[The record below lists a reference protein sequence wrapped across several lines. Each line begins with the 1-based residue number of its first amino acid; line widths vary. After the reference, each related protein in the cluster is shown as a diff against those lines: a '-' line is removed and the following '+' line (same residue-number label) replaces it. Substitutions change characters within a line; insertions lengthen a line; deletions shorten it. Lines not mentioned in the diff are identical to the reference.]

1 MSYEII
7 EKLLQHYSNPAISAN
22 RVIFVPYFD
31 GRTELGE
38 FCINGKTVVVN
49 NKTEFVRILNSFRQK
64 LKPKDTPTTKPD
76 VNRQFKDNPIRTIIL
91 VKNLNWFLQLNG
103 AFLKQIFTFFDVAGR
118 NVNYVFKLVS
128 TNFILVELQ
137 DCIDYEFEDDAAA
150 IDKLVVKRMA
160 EGVELPHICFS
171 YAYGTYRT
179 FKRKHKEA
187 FQSTRDLVNKCIDMK
202 LHHFYLINE
211 MKKNPSIL
219 KINSPLTFTTLSEN
233 IYYYDRH
240 DCWDYYLFTLQFP
253 YGKPLEITH
262 PTFANVVEYLKQG
275 KHFDIRATILFDG
288 DYEPAYKE
296 PQIRFKEYTEFGDSV
311 YELIGTE
318 IDLAILREFYDMDKV
333 LKIKVQRLYVYPESK
348 ALPAQYLD
356 CIKSLIID
364 KHCKEKG
371 TLEQVRAKEALKI
384 QIGKSIRS
392 LNLLSLYIDEN
403 NDIQNEPEGL
413 NDITVKRKLY
423 VSYQNIFLPPQVGL
437 RCQAAERY
445 HILKV
450 ERDLTEMGC
459 EIFNI
464 DTDGIIYQDMFGDS
478 VEYFKKINKEI
489 NEKFKIE
496 VDGKDLNVGVWDLNG
511 FYKKFMSLGK
521 KMYVGETYEGEVKS
535 TIAGCCRKLDE
546 FDFEKVELE
555 QRVEIEEGR
564 IEVKIDTVNKRVIRT
579 KEKFEKIK
587 EEKIDENSVEEFI

>member
-7 EKLLQHYSNPAISAN
+7 ERHLKHHSNPVISDN
-22 RVIFVPYFD
+22 RVIFVPYF
-31 GRTELGE
+31 GSRAEFGE
-38 FCINGKTVVVN
+38 FCINGTTVVVKDKCEFIEILGQFTKKLPDIKTKKTCKGERVFIN
-49 NKTEFVRILNSFRQK
+49 NPVK
-64 LKPKDTPTTKPD
+64 
-76 VNRQFKDNPIRTIIL
+76 TIIL
-91 VKNLNWFLQLNG
+91 VKNLNWLLQLNG
-103 AFLKQIFTFFDVAGR
+103 AFLKQIFTFINVQGR
-118 NVNYVFKLVS
+118 NVNYVFKLDS
-128 TNFILVELQ
+128 RHFILVELQ
-137 DCIDYEFEDDAAA
+137 DCIDYEFEDNAAA
-150 IDKLVVKRMA
+150 IDELVKRRLA
-160 EGVELPHICFS
+160 EGVELPHICYS
-171 YAYGTYRT
+171 YAYGSYRT
-179 FKRKHKEA
+179 FRRTHVKA

-202 LHHFYLINE
+202 LYHFYLLNE

-240 DCWDYYLFTLQFP
+240 DCWDYYLFTLKFP
-253 YGKPLEITH
+253 KGKPLEIAH
-262 PTFANVVEYLKQG
+262 PTFSNVIELIKEK
-275 KHFDIRATILFDG
+275 KHFDIRALILFEG

-296 PQIRFKEYTEFGDSV
+296 PQIRFKEYTEKGNSL

-318 IDLAILREFYDMDKV
+318 IDMSILKEFYDMKRILDF
-333 LKIKVQRLYVYPESK
+333 KVQLLYVYPESD

-371 TLEQVRAKEALKI
+371 TLEQLRAKEALKI

-392 LNLLSLYIDEN
+392 LNLMKLYIDDDNE
-403 NDIQNEPEGL
+403 IQNEPEGL
-413 NDITVKRKLY
+413 NDISVKRKLY
-423 VSYQNIFLPPQVGL
+423 VSYKNIFLPPQVGL

-450 ERDLTEMGC
+450 ERDLTKMGC

-496 VDGKDLNVGVWDLNG
+496 VDGQDLNVGVWDLNG
-511 FYKKFMSLGK
+511 FYKRFMSLGK
-521 KMYVGETYEGEVKS
+521 KMYVGETYEGEIKS
-535 TIAGCCRKLDE
+535 TIAGCCKKLDE
-546 FDFEKVELE
+546 FDFEKVEAD
-555 QRVEIEEGR
+555 QKVEIEEGR
-564 IEVKIDTVNKRVIRT
+564 IEVKIDTVNRKVIRS
-579 KEKFEKIK
+579 KVMFEKK
-587 EEKIDENSVEEFI
+587 KGDETIENLVEELI

>member
-7 EKLLQHYSNPAISAN
+7 DKLLQHYSNPAISAN
-22 RVIFVPYFD
+22 RVIFVPYFG

-38 FCINGKTVVVN
+38 FCINGETVVVE
-49 NKTEFVRILNSFRQK
+49 NKIEFVRILESFRTA
-64 LKPKDTPTTKPD
+64 LEPKNTQTTTHGKQR
-76 VNRQFKDNPIRTIIL
+76 VFENNPIRTIIL
-91 VKNLNWFLQLNG
+91 VKNLNWFFQLKG
-103 AFLKQIFTFFDVAGR
+103 AFLKQIFTFYDVSGR
-118 NVNYVFKLVS
+118 NVNYVFKLTS
-128 TNFILVELQ
+128 SNFILVELQ

-219 KINSPLTFTTLSEN
+219 KISSSQTFKTFSEN
-233 IYYYDRH
+233 VYYYDRH

-253 YGKPLEITH
+253 YGKPLEIAH
-262 PTFANVVEYLKQG
+262 PTFNMVVDYLNQG
-275 KHFDIRATILFDG
+275 KHFDIKATILFEG
-288 DYEPAYKE
+288 DYEPAYRE
-296 PQIRFKEYTEFGDSV
+296 PQIKFKEYTEFGDSV

-318 IDLAILREFYDMDKV
+318 IDLEILREFYDMDQV
-333 LKIKVQRLYVYPESK
+333 LDIQVQRLYVYPESK
-348 ALPAQYLD
+348 ALPAQYLN

-371 TLEQVRAKEALKI
+371 TLEQIRAKEALKI

-392 LNLLSLYIDEN
+392 LNLMDLYIDKN
-403 NDIQNEPEGL
+403 NDIQNEPQSL
-413 NDITVKRKLY
+413 NDISVKRKLY
-423 VSYQNIFLPPQVGL
+423 TSYKNIFLPPQVGL
-437 RCQAAERY
+437 RCQAAERF

-496 VDGKDLNVGVWDLNG
+496 VEGKDLNVGVWDLNG

-535 TIAGCCRKLDE
+535 TIAGCCKKLDE

-555 QRVEIEEGR
+555 QKVEIEEGR
-564 IEVKIDTVNKRVIRT
+564 IEVKIDTVNKRIIRT
-579 KEKFEKIK
+579 KEKFEKCK
-587 EEKIDENSVEEFI
+587 EEKLYENLVEEFI

>member
-7 EKLLQHYSNPAISAN
+7 DKGLQYFSKPYITAN
-22 RVIFVPYFD
+22 RVVLVPYYANSSADF
-31 GRTELGE
+31 GE
-38 FCINGKTVVVN
+38 ISINSSIEK
-49 NKTEFVRILNSFRQK
+49 LNSIED
-64 LKPKDTPTTKPD
+64 LI
-76 VNRQFKDNPIRTIIL
+76 PILTAFSKVKAEIEAKTIIL
-91 VKNLNWFLQLNG
+91 VKNLNWLLNLHG
-103 AFLKQIFTFFDVAGR
+103 DMLSQIFTFTDVIGR
-118 NVNYVFKLVS
+118 TKDYVFRLES
-128 TNFILVELQ
+128 RRFILVELA

-150 IDKLVVKRMA
+150 IDKLVLKRMG
-160 EGVELPHICFS
+160 EGVLLPHICFS
-171 YAYGTYRT
+171 YAYGSYRT
-179 FKRKHKEA
+179 FKRLNKAA
-187 FQSTRDLVNKCIDMK
+187 FESTRTLVNKNIDMK
-202 LHHFYLINE
+202 LSQYHLISE
-211 MKKNPSIL
+211 IKKNPAIL
-219 KINSPLTFTTLSEN
+219 KINEDLTFKTLSEK

-253 YGKPLEITH
+253 YGKPSKVKN
-262 PTFANVVEYLKQG
+262 PDFAKMRDLMNEGQQ
-275 KHFDIRATILFDG
+275 FEIRAKILFEG
-288 DYEPAYKE
+288 DYMPVYGEH
-296 PQIRFKEYTEFGDSV
+296 QIEFKGYTKNGDTV
-311 YELIGTE
+311 YELKGTE
-318 IDLAILREFYDMDKV
+318 IDVEILMEFYDTSRILEFRV
-333 LKIKVQRLYVYPESK
+333 EELYTYPEK
-348 ALPAQYLD
+348 RALPAQYLD

-371 TLEQVRAKEALKI
+371 TLEQLRAKEALKI
-384 QIGKSIRS
+384 QIGKSIRG
-392 LNLLSLYIDEN
+392 LNLMNLYITEDNKIEN
-403 NDIQNEPEGL
+403 EMKGL
-413 NDITVKRKLY
+413 NDISVKRKLY
-423 VSYQNIFLPPQVGL
+423 TSYKNVFLPPQVGL

-464 DTDGIIYQDMFGDS
+464 DTDGIIYQDMFGNS
-478 VEYFKKINKEI
+478 IEYFKKINKEI

-496 VDGKDLNVGVWDLNG
+496 VEGKDLNVGVWDLNG

-579 KEKFEKIK
+579 KEKFEKTK